1 MLLIYNK
8 AFYFFEDRL
17 ALACTNLFTYNLC
30 ISHYFIQA
38 LAKMFT
44 SLMERYYIQILLD
57 TESRFL
63 CHPHRRD
70 RLFCFNFSLKPLL
83 TVCYYHVTYAYQ
95 SDFTVYSCPKFK
107 ELFARNR
114 RDIWNLSDS
123 SAIRTH
129 SHLLRKQTPSHGW
142 AFVYKLSDRG
152 LESRCCHLELLPLN
166 KGSSCTNL

>member
-1 MLLIYNK
+1 MKQINPANSQNTCQLNCTYSICKCLASAFDFKLLRLLNMLQIYNK

-30 ISHYFIQA
+30 ISQYFIQA

-44 SLMERYYIQILLD
+44 SLMERYYVQILLD

-114 RDIWNLSDS
+114 RDI
-123 SAIRTH
+123 
-129 SHLLRKQTPSHGW
+129 
-142 AFVYKLSDRG
+142 
-152 LESRCCHLELLPLN
+152 
-166 KGSSCTNL
+166 